1 MTSIPIEEDW
11 SKSRSGGGRNGVLCE
26 HMAGD
31 ISVGVVFEPLNVQMA
46 FTATTFMEVGWP
58 LLCGKPSRS
67 QSYGLSVGII
77 AKGRVVDT
85 GKGAHLSS

>member
-11 SKSRSGGGRNGVLCE
+11 SKSRGGGGRNGVLCE

-31 ISVGVVFEPLNVQMA
+31 IRVGIVFEPLNVQMA

-67 QSYGLSVGII
+67 QSYGLSVGLK
-77 AKGRVVDT
+77 AV
-85 GKGAHLSS
+85 